1 MKQESIFT
9 KCSLVI
15 LIISFF
21 VLVNEFIQLVPTH
34 STRLEGLLL
43 LIGPLLFAIIGG
55 IFSIIGLVKHKTKL
69 AQGLTVIN
77 IILIFWPI
85 IYWSGGTLIFGV

>member
-55 IFSIIGLVKHKTKL
+55 IFSIIGLVKHETKL